1 MFDKINQLRKMRQ
14 EAAQLQTMLEAE
26 RIEHTGAHG
35 KIKVLMNG
43 KNEIMELVI
52 NSDLMGD
59 KAYLERLVKDT
70 VNDAIKTV
78 QKQMA
83 KKMAQFM

>member
-1 MFDKINQLRKMRQ
+1 MFDKIKQMMEMRQ
-14 EAAQLQTMLEAE
+14 EAAKLQTMLEAE

>member
-1 MFDKINQLRKMRQ
+1 MRQ
-14 EAAQLQTMLEAE
+14 EAAKFQSMLEAE

-35 KIKVLMNG
+35 KIKVVMNG
-43 KNEIMELVI
+43 KNEIIELVI
-52 NSDLMGD
+52 NPDLMGD
-59 KAYLERLVKDT
+59 KEYLERLLKDT
-70 VNDAIKTV
+70 VNDAIKDV

>member
-1 MFDKINQLRKMRQ
+1 MFDKIKQMTEMRQ
-14 EAAQLQTMLEAE
+14 EAAKLQTMLEAE

-35 KIKVLMNG
+35 KIKVMMNG

-52 NSDLMGD
+52 NPDLMGD

>member
-1 MFDKINQLRKMRQ
+1 MFDKIKQMMEMRQ
-14 EAAQLQTMLEAE
+14 EAAKLQTMFEAE

-52 NSDLMGD
+52 NPDLMGD

>member
-1 MFDKINQLRKMRQ
+1 MFDKIKQMMEMRQ
-14 EAAQLQTMLEAE
+14 EAAKLQTMLEAE

-35 KIKVLMNG
+35 KIKVIMNG
-43 KNEIMELVI
+43 KNEIIELTI
-52 NSDLMGD
+52 HPDLMSD
-59 KAYLERLVKDT
+59 KAYLERLIKDT